1 MITNL
6 IGNICLN
13 IAFVLYLFVYLPQ
26 IVHNR
31 NTNHI
36 ANLSLKMHFTFY
48 IAYLLDLFYGFSS
61 NLPWQYRM
69 VSIIGVSLLT
79 VQHIQITQFFWIK
92 NKQIWFNSLFL
103 LSIVISIIYFFTIQQ
118 ALYSEN
124 ATLLIGYISRAGFLL
139 YTVPQILKNKRLQS
153 TSAIS
158 LSFVYLNLTL
168 SILDLIAAWCLNWG
182 WPNKL
187 GAPIAVSL
195 MLIMLLQTKKYKAV
209 HQDILSTQRAY

>member
-13 IAFVLYLFVYLPQ
+13 IAFILYLFVYLPQ